1 MSNVCR
7 MCNTFLSSMD
17 QTSSFVLMLIDME
30 LHNMSGRK
38 IDMLAHIEQKGTDKK
53 TLLENAV
60 VLNLQVAKFL

>member
-1 MSNVCR
+1 
-7 MCNTFLSSMD
+7 MD